1 MTEVLNHQTFDDIF
15 KQGQRAAPTVTLPG
29 GAVGVVIPAESE
41 LRIVDPVDKPEPKLL
56 RIKSSVTIHERD
68 SFVAYVKRYKG
79 EKTQIFAEPGFL
91 RGGQGACVTADFDY
105 HLPTEA
111 QRREHF
117 ARYVPRYSDQW
128 SRWKKLC
135 SAPLK
140 QVEFAEAIEECRA
153 DITTPSAASLLDIV
167 RTFKAQKKVEFD
179 SVVYQPDG
187 TVKLNYSEEVQ
198 KNGAASGALPE
209 VIQVGIPVYFRGT
222 RYAVNVLVR
231 YRVGNGGVTFD
242 LKMDRPDVVEDNAFE
257 EITKSIA
264 EQTECS
270 MYLGHVA

>member
-15 KQGQRAAPTVTLPG
+15 KQGQRAAPTVQLPS
-29 GAVGVVIPAESE
+29 GAVGVVLPAESE
-41 LRIVDPVDKPEPKLL
+41 LRIIDPVDKPEPTLL
-56 RIKSSVTIHERD
+56 RIKSNVTIHERD
-68 SFVAYVKRYKG
+68 SFVAYVNRYKTD
-79 EKTQIFAEPGFL
+79 KTQVFAEPGFL
-91 RGGQGACVTADFDY
+91 RGGQGARVTADMDY
-105 HLPTEA
+105 HLPGAA

-117 ARYVPRYSDQW
+117 VHYVPRYSDQW

-153 DITTPSAASLLDIV
+153 DITAPSAASLLDIV

-209 VIQVGIPVYFRGT
+209 AIQIGIPVYFRGT
-222 RYAVNVLVR
+222 RYAVNILVR

-257 EITKSIA
+257 EITAAVA
-264 EQTECS
+264 EQTACPV
-270 MYLGHVA
+270 YLGNAT